1 MTISDNNFNQSMTVS
16 LLGLSVSVFD
26 LLKGGTVVLGLIGAT
41 FAALGGYEAWR
52 SKRLEHQLRKLELD
66 KKLADE

>member
-1 MTISDNNFNQSMTVS
+1 MTVSDNTFNQSMTVS

-26 LLKGGTVVLGLIGAT
+26 LLKGGTVALGLIGAT

-52 SKRLEHQLRKLELD
+52 SKRLEHQLRKLELE
-66 KKLADE
+66 KLLNE

>member
-1 MTISDNNFNQSMTVS
+1 MTVPDHTFNQSMTVS

-52 SKRLEHQLRKLELD
+52 SKRLEHRLRKLELD
-66 KKLADE
+66 KKLANE

>member
-1 MTISDNNFNQSMTVS
+1 MTVSDNTFNQSMTVS

-66 KKLADE
+66 KKLANE

>member
-52 SKRLEHQLRKLELD
+52 SKRLEHRLRKLELD
-66 KKLADE
+66 RKLANK